1 MMNTKLDTI
10 TKVLAKIVEV
20 IHWIGVVCML
30 ACLVLTL
37 LFGADVVAVVP
48 SDYGAVSS
56 VYGFELVTVNTAGE
70 LNMTALRLLLIGGAI
85 LLGLMAMVFRKV
97 FLIMKSAEQ
106 GSPFQPDNVR
116 RVREIGILLIIGP
129 IVSLNLSILARLIL
143 GPETAEISVGL
154 ESFLI
159 GLVVLC
165 LSRFFARGME
175 LETDVDGL
183 L

>member
-1 MMNTKLDTI
+1 MNNLDKATRI
-10 TKVLAKIVEV
+10 LAKLVEV

-30 ACLVLTL
+30 VCLALTL
-37 LFGADVVAVVP
+37 LFGADAVAVVP

-56 VYGFELVTVNTAGE
+56 VYGFDLITVNTAGE
-70 LNMTALRLLLIGGAI
+70 LNMTALRLLLTGGVI
-85 LLGLMAMVFRKV
+85 LLGLMALVFRNV
-97 FLIMKSAEQ
+97 FLIMKSSEQ
-106 GSPFQPDNVR
+106 GSPFQADNVR
-116 RVREIGILLIIGP
+116 RVRKIGILLIVGP

-143 GPETAEISVGL
+143 GPETAEVSVGL